1 MKAKLAAEEIMV
13 PENVGQYGLRF
24 LMSQIQRIGLNE
36 DLIRVIL
43 EAVAKIHYSQPTEL
57 VEVPAEVE
65 GEDNERLREEAQTK
79 NEDIEKNNAQL
90 LRMQSFVK
98 LVVPLEGEPE
108 MDDFSDKN
116 ELAFLRLSNF
126 LAQAP
131 AKQTKP
137 EPTSAEKEAAAAIE
151 GGEEENAEN
160 RS

>member
-1 MKAKLAAEEIMV
+1 MV

-43 EAVAKIHYSQPTEL
+43 EAVAKIHYSQPAEL
-57 VEVPAEVE
+57 VEVPAETE
-65 GEDNERLREEAQTK
+65 GEDNERLREEALKK

-90 LRMQSFVK
+90 LRMQTFVK
-98 LVVPLEGEPE
+98 LVAPLEGEPE
-108 MDDFSDKN
+108 MADFSDKN

-137 EPTSAEKEAAAAIE
+137 EPTSAEKEETAAAIE
-151 GGEEENAEN
+151 GEEENAEN
-160 RS
+160 RSN